1 MNKTIQSVAAVVMV
15 VLVMFSLTACG
26 FQEKRVFAEDLT
38 AKVVERTVE
47 TKLTD
52 DVFRKVYNEFA
63 TKMLKALYQGD
74 NACIS
79 PLSIAAAFGMV
90 TNGANGQTKDE
101 LETLFGVDIATL
113 NVYFADVMSK
123 NVDSRE
129 LHIANSLWG
138 RSGSVTMEQSFLD
151 IVKNNYH
158 AQVYS
163 ANFDN
168 QTVDDINNWVYNN
181 TRGGIDKLLDE
192 IQPSSE
198 LFVLNALDFEAEWQK
213 PFEKNRISDRQFFG
227 TQGQSTVKMM
237 YASEKLFIDTGKATG
252 FIKPYKGNRYKF
264 AAILPNQEVDFAEFV
279 KSLDGDTITAMLSDV
294 KEDSVDIG
302 LPKFDFQNE
311 FDLVPTLKQL
321 GVSRA
326 FESDA
331 DFSALGRSTR
341 GNLYIGGAI
350 HKTHISVD
358 ELKTKASA
366 VTGLDMK
373 AESVPLTVIL
383 DRPFVYMLLDDNDL
397 PIFIGAVTNFK

>member
-1 MNKTIQSVAAVVMV
+1 
-15 VLVMFSLTACG
+15 
-26 FQEKRVFAEDLT
+26 
-38 AKVVERTVE
+38 
-47 TKLTD
+47 
-52 DVFRKVYNEFA
+52 
-63 TKMLKALYQGD
+63 
-74 NACIS
+74 
-79 PLSIAAAFGMV
+79 
-90 TNGANGQTKDE
+90 
-101 LETLFGVDIATL
+101 
-113 NVYFADVMSK
+113 
-123 NVDSRE
+123 
-129 LHIANSLWG
+129 
-138 RSGSVTMEQSFLD
+138 
-151 IVKNNYH
+151 
-158 AQVYS
+158 
-163 ANFDN
+163 
-168 QTVDDINNWVYNN
+168 
-181 TRGGIDKLLDE
+181 
-192 IQPSSE
+192 
-198 LFVLNALDFEAEWQK
+198 
-213 PFEKNRISDRQFFG
+213 
-227 TQGQSTVKMM
+227 M

-252 FIKPYKGNRYKF
+252 FIKPYKGKRYKF

-279 KSLDGDTITAMLSDV
+279 KSLDGDTVTAMLSDV

-341 GNLYIGGAI
+341 GSLYIGGAI

-373 AESVPLTVIL
+373 AESVPLTVIF